1 MYNIQRLFLVMREQ
15 FKATG
20 VIFCCC
26 IMVFFNTGCSS
37 SRDVK
42 GRDFELSS
50 VVKNDV
56 DLVTEM
62 HQTVILDAL
71 NNLAVKLYKR
81 NPKEWKK
88 EGHETLALAV
98 NAIVTNPFPE
108 VEGKTSVEC
117 IRLAFDENYQGDRVK
132 AFIAGL
138 ETMVL
143 SSYEGHRTFYLYNML
158 EAQKFYDSARNI
170 ELASWLLRT
179 KYKANGELFLLSSN
193 GSEDINLSF
202 ERLFGK
208 MINAQDMIAQIMA
221 DRNHRQIKNVIQSL
235 LTAFI
240 PI

>member
-1 MYNIQRLFLVMREQ
+1 MRIQFNKALLVFL
-15 FKATG
+15 
-20 VIFCCC
+20 CCL
-26 IMVFFNTGCSS
+26 VTFFNLGCSS

-50 VVKNDV
+50 VVKNDI
-56 DLVTEM
+56 DLVSEM
-62 HQTVILDAL
+62 HQLVVFDAL
-71 NNLAVKLYKR
+71 KGLAVKLYKR

-88 EGHETLALAV
+88 EGYETLEAAV
-98 NAIVTNPFPE
+98 DAITAYPFPE
-108 VEGKTSVEC
+108 VEGKTSVDC

-132 AFIAGL
+132 AFIVGT
-138 ETMVL
+138 ETMIL
-143 SSYEGHRTFYLYNML
+143 ASYDGNRSFYLYNML
-158 EAQKFYDSARNI
+158 EAQTLYDSARNI
-170 ELASWLLRT
+170 ELASWLVRT

-193 GSEDINLSF
+193 GSEDVNLSF

-235 LTAFI
+235 ATAFI